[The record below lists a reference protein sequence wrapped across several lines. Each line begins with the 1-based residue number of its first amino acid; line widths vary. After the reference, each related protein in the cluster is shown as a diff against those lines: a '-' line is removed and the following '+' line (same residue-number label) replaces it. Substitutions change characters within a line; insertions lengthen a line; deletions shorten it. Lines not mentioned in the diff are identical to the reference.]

1 MAISVNKDTC
11 IGCGACAAICPGVFK
26 MDDDGKASAVNQGD
40 MGCAKNAGES
50 CPVQAIKTV

>member
-50 CPVQAIKTV
+50 CPVQAIKAV